1 MLVNL
6 LVKDVVLTA
15 SLVVSRELGAEVC
28 AEVLSV
34 VRMPE
39 DEETVSA
46 VEIEVVS
53 DKPGA

>member
-6 LVKDVVLTA
+6 LVKDVVLTD
-15 SLVVSRELGAEVC
+15 SLKVSREVGAEVC
-28 AEVLSV
+28 AELLSV